1 MCSDQCNHTNAL
13 YVSKM
18 IGFWGEGAGYVSY
31 NQPSLAAI
39 SKTLEK
45 SLNIT
50 KLQENKKI
58 HITSGP
64 LLVLYSI
71 P

>member
-1 MCSDQCNHTNAL
+1 
-13 YVSKM
+13 M